1 MDNQLQHVILSNGKI
16 ANFRQA
22 KGKDL
27 FEVLRLANGEP
38 SDITKLLL
46 ARIITIEEKNIT
58 EFDIDDLPLEDVL
71 LLIEKLNSLY
81 PFLSQKK
88 K

>member
-1 MDNQLQHVILSNGKI
+1 MDNEQILLSNDKV
-16 ANFRQA
+16 ANFRKA

-27 FEVLRLANGEP
+27 FDALRLANGEP
-38 SDITKLLL
+38 SDITKLLI
-46 ARIITIEEKNIT
+46 AKIVTIDQKNIT